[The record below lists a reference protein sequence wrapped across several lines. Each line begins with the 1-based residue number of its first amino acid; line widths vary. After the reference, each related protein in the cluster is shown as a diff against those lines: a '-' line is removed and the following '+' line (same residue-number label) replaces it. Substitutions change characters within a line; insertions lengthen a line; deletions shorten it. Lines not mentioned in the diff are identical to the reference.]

1 MLKVQKKLQGVVVKK
16 SSSTAKVRIHTLS
29 KHPKYGKYV
38 SKYSGILVDV
48 PVDMPVAIGQSVWI
62 VEGRPISKLKCWSV
76 VSVV

>member
-16 SSSTAKVRIHTLS
+16 TSSTAKVRIHTLS

-38 SKYSGILVDV
+38 SKYSSILVDIPADV
-48 PVDMPVAIGQSVWI
+48 SVAIGQGVWI
-62 VEGRPISKLKCWSV
+62 VEGRPIAKLKCWSV

>member
-1 MLKVQKKLQGVVVKK
+1 MLKVQKKLRGVVVKK

-38 SKYSGILVDV
+38 SKYSGVLVDIPADV
-48 PVDMPVAIGQSVWI
+48 SVAVGQNVWI

-76 VSVV
+76 VSIV